1 MNSLLRAGFV
11 IGLLLLVGCMGNDTP
26 EKPKNLIPED
36 KYVSLLVELQLIR
49 SYQQNAPVDSLT
61 IDSLTT
67 AAYQKYDVNKALFQ
81 KSHQY
86 YQQFPKEQKERIQ
99 QAIEQI
105 QMDQVA
111 KADSVRP
118 GIKN

>member
-1 MNSLLRAGFV
+1 MNSLSRAGV
-11 IGLLLLVGCMGNDTP
+11 LLGLLLLVGCMGNDSP

-67 AAYQKYDVNKALFQ
+67 AAYQKYEVSKDLFRE
-81 KSHQY
+81 SHKY

-111 KADSVRP
+111 EADSARP
-118 GIKN
+118 GSKN